1 MGRVYI
7 IGTYDTKGDELSYVN
22 NLLKTKGIRTCT
34 VDVSTRSHNKNP
46 DVRAE
51 EVASYHPSR
60 PDFLKD
66 NKGRGDAVTAMAEA
80 LEIFVLQRRDVLAV
94 LGLGGS
100 GGTSLVTRTMRS
112 LPVGIPKVMVSTV
125 ASGNVRPYVGESD
138 IFMLY
143 SVTDI
148 AGINRI
154 SSTILGQAAHAMVGM
169 VQNALPE
176 VTESKPVV
184 GMTMFGVTTPCIEQM
199 KAQIQDRYECL
210 IFHATGS
217 GGRSMEKLIDS
228 GFVQFV
234 IDITTTEICDLLMGG
249 VLSAGEERMD
259 SIIRTKVP
267 YVVSVGACDMVNF
280 GAIETVPE
288 SYRSRNHYVHNPQ
301 VTLMRTT
308 PDENRLIGEW
318 IAEKL
323 NQMTGPV
330 NLLLPEKGVSA
341 LSVKGQ
347 PFYDPEAD
355 QALFETLEDKVEINE
370 NRQITRIAAD
380 INDPAFAKAATEIF
394 LTLIEIT

>member
-1 MGRVYI
+1 MGRVYV
-7 IGTYDTKGDELSYVN
+7 IGTYDTKGDELGYVN
-22 NLLKTKGIRTCT
+22 DLLKAKRVSTCT
-34 VDVSTRSHNKNP
+34 VDVSTRSHNQSP
-46 DVRAE
+46 DVSAE
-51 EVASYHPSR
+51 EVALHHPER

-66 NKGRGDAVTAMAEA
+66 NEGRGDAVTAMAEA
-80 LEIFVLQRRDVLAV
+80 LEIFILQRKDVLGV

-100 GGTSLVTRTMRS
+100 GGTSLVTKTMRA
-112 LPVGIPKVMVSTV
+112 LPVGMPKIMVSTV

-154 SSTILGQAAHAMVGM
+154 SSTILGQAAYAMVGM
-169 VQNALPE
+169 VENTLPE
-176 VTESKPVV
+176 LKEGKPVV
-184 GMTMFGVTTPCIEQM
+184 GMTMFGVTTSCIEQIRE
-199 KAQIQDRYECL
+199 QIQDRYECL
-210 IFHATGS
+210 IFHATGT

-228 GFVQFV
+228 GFVQSV
-234 IDITTTEICDLLMGG
+234 IDITTTEICDLLIGG
-249 VLSAGEERMD
+249 VLSAGEDRMD
-259 SIIRTKVP
+259 SIIRTGVP

-288 SYRSRNHYVHNPQ
+288 PYRSRNLYVHNPQ

-308 PDENRLIGEW
+308 PQENRMIGEW
-318 IAEKL
+318 MARKL
-323 NQMTGPV
+323 NRMKGPV

-355 QALFETLEDKVEINE
+355 QALFETLEDKVETNQ
-370 NRQITRIAAD
+370 NRQISRLPVD
-380 INDPAFAKAATEIF
+380 INDPAFASAATEIF
-394 LTLIEIT
+394 LNQIEKT

>member
-80 LEIFVLQRRDVLAV
+80 LEIFVLQRKDVLAV

-154 SSTILGQAAHAMVGM
+154 SATILGQAAHAMVGM

-259 SIIRTKVP
+259 SIIRTGVP

-288 SYRSRNHYVHNPQ
+288 SYRSRNLYVHNPQ

-318 IAEKL
+318 IAVKL

-355 QALFETLEDKVEINE
+355 QALFETLEDKVEINV

-380 INDPAFAKAATEIF
+380 INDPAFARAATEIF
-394 LTLIEIT
+394 LTLIEST